1 MPSANDKTADSNA
14 TKTADAGTSSDS
26 ADVAAAS
33 AGVQGQQSGQQTGG
47 QTSGAGLG
55 MGLRAQLPAVQTD
68 PRRILWWGGLAAAG
82 VVGLVEWPVVAA
94 VGVGSWVAEQFAK
107 DDMRRGG

>member
-14 TKTADAGTSSDS
+14 TKTAESATSSDS
-26 ADVAAAS
+26 ADVAAS
-33 AGVQGQQSGQQTGG
+33 AGVQGQQTSGQTSG
-47 QTSGAGLG
+47 QASGAGLG

>member
-1 MPSANDKTADSNA
+1 MPSANDKTADTDA
-14 TKTADAGTSSDS
+14 TKAADAGTSSNS

-33 AGVQGQQSGQQTGG
+33 AGVQGQQ
-47 QTSGAGLG
+47 TSGGPGLG
-55 MGLRAQLPAVQTD
+55 VGLRAQLPAVQTD
-68 PRRILWWGGLAAAG
+68 PRRLLWWGGLAAAG

-107 DDMRRGG
+107 DDIRRGS